1 MKNIIEIDAAKNC
14 LCELVSSIYD
24 GTNRLILKIKSG
36 NGKKLVVEK
45 TEVAITNQEFLY
57 EIPEVFYTGTDEFS
71 FMISDDEEKKFR
83 VKKVKR
89 IQGDMIIKQ
98 ITNETYELRTK
109 IKADMGAD
117 VGDRIKIYG
126 VVKEWNEDIWAG

>member
-36 NGKKLVVEK
+36 NGKKLVIEK
-45 TEVAITNQEFLY
+45 GEVAITDAVFLY
-57 EIPEVFYTGTDEFS
+57 EVPDTLYTGTDEFT
-71 FMISDDEEKKFR
+71 FMISDDKGKKFR

-89 IQGDMIIKQ
+89 IQGDLIIKQ

-109 IKADMGAD
+109 SKTDTGEDA
-117 VGDRIKIYG
+117 GDRIKIYG